1 MIGYRKDFDETKYML
16 FLIKDDE
23 SLEKY
28 NKIWKKVE
36 HIINKE
42 FDSEPVYNETYL
54 KAKIITYNG
63 KINTKFCSNEIP
75 IEGSQ
80 FIYLSV
86 ILIIFVFSTD
96 KNYYSQVILE
106 ECNYGL
112 KEKKIPKYIIND

>member
-1 MIGYRKDFDETKYML
+1 M
-16 FLIKDDE
+16 
-23 SLEKY
+23 
-28 NKIWKKVE
+28 E

-54 KAKIITYNG
+54 KAKVITYNG
-63 KINTKFCSNEIP
+63 KTNTKFCNNKIP

-80 FIYLSV
+80 FVYLFIG
-86 ILIIFVFSTD
+86 ILIIFVFRTD

-112 KEKKIPKYIIND
+112 KEKKIPNYIINDRENSDEENSD